1 MKRRKFFLTV
11 IADGLFVLGLAAIAV
26 GIAMAG
32 HLPAAVCVA
41 GAEST
46 LTGVLLQLSGGRGED
61 H

>member
-11 IADGLFVLGLAAIAV
+11 ISDGLFLAGLAAIAV

-41 GAEST
+41 GAECT
-46 LTGVLLQLSGGRGED
+46 LTGVLLRLSERGNA